1 MDESTRSVI
10 TLTVSADELDMIIG
24 SIDNAREFIEE
35 YEYATVMGYAKAE
48 VLPLLD
54 RLVAIRTRHDT
65 AS

>member
-1 MDESTRSVI
+1 MDESTSSVV

-24 SIDNAREFIEE
+24 SIDNAIQFIEKNE
-35 YEYATVMGYAKAE
+35 YSTVMGYAKPE
-48 VLPLLD
+48 VRPLLE